1 MIYALQALCLLIS
14 ILLVLLMIAVLR
26 TVHAKVFRKRT
37 SSYVPLG
44 DKEREEEYANKLS
57 QMVKINTVSR
67 SGVDKPE
74 KIYDFHAL
82 LRELFPLV
90 HENLEKTEIN
100 GNLLFKWKGEKS
112 DKPIVLMGHQD
123 VVPAEGKWKH
133 EPFSGDIE
141 DSLVWGRGTA
151 DTKCTVMA
159 FFQAVEELLK
169 EGYKPKEDVYLS
181 SSCTEEWAG
190 PGCPSLVDHLRRQGI
205 KPFLVC
211 DEGGGI
217 IRDVLGGVKGDFAVM
232 GIVEKGMCGVRFT
245 AKSTGGHASA
255 PTKNSPI
262 ARLAKFVNAVEKKS
276 PFERKLIPE
285 VRLFFKTVAD
295 YSSFPLAL
303 VFGNLWLF
311 GPLLVRLMPLIS
323 AQGAAML
330 GTSICFTMQSGSDA
344 FNVIPAEA
352 SVTANIRF
360 GKNQGKEES
369 LKIITEMAK
378 KYGLETEILLA
389 NDAMPSPDMNGEA
402 YKLVERV
409 IKQTF
414 PTIVSVPYVMTGG
427 TDARF
432 YQEICDT
439 CVRFAPVLYGPKQMK
454 GMHGID
460 ECISVSCLPG
470 AVDFYKNVIKA
481 SGDQNGKE

>member
-1 MIYALQALCLLIS
+1 MIYLLYVLCFVLCAVVFLL
-14 ILLVLLMIAVLR
+14 LIAVLR
-26 TVHAKVFRKRT
+26 TLASRLRKKENPR
-37 SSYVPLG
+37 YVPSS
-44 DKEREEEYANKLS
+44 DKGREEEYAKKLS
-57 QMVKINTVSR
+57 EMIKIDTVST

-74 KIYDFHAL
+74 RIYEFHAL
-82 LRELFPLV
+82 LEKLFPLV
-90 HENLEKTEIN
+90 HKNLEKTDIN
-100 GNLLFKWKGEKS
+100 GNLLFKWKGKKS
-112 DKPIVLMGHQD
+112 DKPVVLMGHQD
-123 VVPAEGKWKH
+123 VVPVEGKWKH
-133 EPFSGDIE
+133 GPFSGDIDE
-141 DSLVWGRGTA
+141 ELVWGRGSA

-169 EGYKPKEDVYLS
+169 AGYTPEEDIYLS

-190 PGCPSLVDHLRRQGI
+190 PGCPSLVDYLRKNHV

-217 IRDVLGGVKGDFAVM
+217 IRDPLAGVNGDFAVM
-232 GIVEKGMCGVRFT
+232 GIIEKGMCGVKFT
-245 AKSTGGHASA
+245 ARGNGGHASA
-255 PTKNSPI
+255 PKKNTPI

-276 PFERKLIPE
+276 PFKRELIPE
-285 VRLFFKTVAD
+285 VRTFFKSISEYA
-295 YSSFPLAL
+295 SFPLSL

-311 GPLLVRLMPLIS
+311 GPLLTKIMPLIS

-330 GTSICFTMQSGSDA
+330 GTTICFTMQSGSDA

-360 GKNQGKEES
+360 GKNQGREES
-369 LKIITEMAK
+369 LKIITELAG

-389 NDAMPSPDMNGEA
+389 NDVMPSPDMNGEA
-402 YKLVERV
+402 FTLVKKV
-409 IKQTF
+409 IKETF

-439 CVRFAPVLYGPKQMK
+439 CVRFAPVLYGPEQMK

-460 ECISVSCLPG
+460 ECLSVSCLPG

-481 SGDQNGKE
+481 FGE

>member
-1 MIYALQALCLLIS
+1 MIYVLYALCAIVCVFVLL
-14 ILLVLLMIAVLR
+14 LLVAVLR
-26 TVHAKVFRKRT
+26 TLVSRMKKKKTPR
-37 SSYVPLG
+37 YVPVG
-44 DKEREEEYANKLS
+44 DREREDEYAKKLS
-57 QMVKINTVSR
+57 EMIKIDTVST
-67 SGVDKPE
+67 SGIDKPE
-74 KIYDFHAL
+74 RIYEFHAL
-82 LRELFPLV
+82 LEKLFPLV
-90 HENLEKTEIN
+90 HKNLEKTDIN
-100 GNLLFKWKGEKS
+100 GNLLFKWKGKKS
-112 DKPIVLMGHQD
+112 DRPVVLMGHQD
-123 VVPAEGKWKH
+123 VVPVEGVWKH
-133 EPFSGDIE
+133 EPFSGDID
-141 DSLVWGRGTA
+141 DSLVWGRGSA

-159 FFQAVEELLK
+159 FFQAVEELLSQ
-169 EGYKPKEDVYLS
+169 GYVPEQDVYLS

-190 PGCPSLVDHLRRQGI
+190 PGCPSLVDYLKKRGV

-217 IRDVLGGVKGDFAVM
+217 IENPLSGVNGDFAVM
-232 GIVEKGMCGVRFT
+232 GIIEKGMCGVKFT

-255 PTKNSPI
+255 PTKNTPI
-262 ARLAKFVNAVEKKS
+262 ARLARFVNDVEKKS
-276 PFERKLIPE
+276 PFKRELIPE
-285 VRLFFKTVAD
+285 VRSFFNTISE

-311 GPLLVRLMPLIS
+311 GGLLTKLMPLIS

-360 GKNQGKEES
+360 GKNQGREES
-369 LKIITEMAK
+369 LKIITDLAA
-378 KYGLETEILLA
+378 KYGLETEVLLA
-389 NDAMPSPDMNGEA
+389 NDVMPSPDMNGEA
-402 YKLVERV
+402 FKLVKSV

-439 CVRFAPVLYGPKQMK
+439 CVRFAPVLYGPAQMK

-460 ECISVSCLPG
+460 ECLSVSCLPG

-481 SGDQNGKE
+481 LGE